1 MGLRSLALGGRDL
14 GWSTGFPPCKLGALG
29 HLLNVFGPKS
39 SVRQAVVTAPLP
51 SEAPGRRSRGGAGG
65 EPGAPYCSGDGT
77 PSSAVFIVVTVPG
90 PSREDRGPGK
100 GLFDGPLGYSL
111 MQAGRGRCAEG
122 VTLPPGG
129 RLCSSAPAAELTG
142 QKQGPGWRFLP
153 RGALARVSW
162 EEALAKARSP
172 GHGPESE
179 GRKGTPHRGSL

>member
-1 MGLRSLALGGRDL
+1 MVREGGLAHR
-14 GWSTGFPPCKLGALG
+14 
-29 HLLNVFGPKS
+29 
-39 SVRQAVVTAPLP
+39 
-51 SEAPGRRSRGGAGG
+51 
-65 EPGAPYCSGDGT
+65 YCSGDGT

-142 QKQGPGWRFLP
+142 QKQGPGPALP
-153 RGALARVSW
+153 ASGGTCSGLVG
-162 EEALAKARSP
+162 RSTCQS
-172 GHGPESE
+172 PESWP
-179 GRKGTPHRGSL
+179 RA

>member
-1 MGLRSLALGGRDL
+1 MEPWLPPLQAGCPWSPPKRLRAQVLRPSGGGHSAPALRGSWEAFTRRRGR
-14 GWSTGFPPCKLGALG
+14 GAW
-29 HLLNVFGPKS
+29 
-39 SVRQAVVTAPLP
+39 RTVTAQ
-51 SEAPGRRSRGGAGG
+51 EMGRPALRFLSLSQFQDH
-65 EPGAPYCSGDGT
+65 P
-77 PSSAVFIVVTVPG
+77 
-90 PSREDRGPGK
+90 DRGPGK
-100 GLFDGPLGYSL
+100 GLFDSPLGYSL